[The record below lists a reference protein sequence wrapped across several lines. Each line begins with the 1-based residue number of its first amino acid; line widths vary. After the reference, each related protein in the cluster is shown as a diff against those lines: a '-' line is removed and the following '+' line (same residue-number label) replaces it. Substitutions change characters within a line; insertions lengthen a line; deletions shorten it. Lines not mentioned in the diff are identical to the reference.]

1 MWQTHNIQSGDF
13 YETSFV
19 SNRQKSGPVKLD
31 LSGDSSQCLQT
42 PFCFRQ
48 ISLVDFE
55 PNKSF
60 HAAALRGHS
69 RISDA

>member
-1 MWQTHNIQSGDF
+1 MWQTHNIQSGNF

-42 PFCFRQ
+42 LFRFRQ
-48 ISLVDFE
+48 IGLVNFE
-55 PNKSF
+55 PDKSF
-60 HAAALRGHS
+60 HAAAMSCHG
-69 RISDA
+69 

>member
-1 MWQTHNIQSGDF
+1 MWQTHNIQSGNF
-13 YETSFV
+13 YETSFA

-31 LSGDSSQCLQT
+31 LSGDSSQCFQT

-55 PNKSF
+55 PDKF
-60 HAAALRGHS
+60 F
-69 RISDA
+69 

>member
-1 MWQTHNIQSGDF
+1 MWQTHKIQSGNF

-42 PFCFRQ
+42 PFCFR
-48 ISLVDFE
+48 
-55 PNKSF
+55 
-60 HAAALRGHS
+60 
-69 RISDA
+69 